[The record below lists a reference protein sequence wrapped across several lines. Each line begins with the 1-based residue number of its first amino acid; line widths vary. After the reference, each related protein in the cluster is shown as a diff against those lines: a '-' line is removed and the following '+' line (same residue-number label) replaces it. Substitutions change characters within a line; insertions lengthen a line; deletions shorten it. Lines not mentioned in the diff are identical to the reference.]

1 MLHKY
6 NSEVKMS
13 ELPSLPGVYDKGEF
27 QGDTRE
33 ERKKLKVLGN
43 MTGTASSHW
52 QHVL

>member
-1 MLHKY
+1 MFHKY

-13 ELPSLPGVYDKGEF
+13 KLLSLPGVYDKGEF

-33 ERKKLKVLGN
+33 ERKKLKALGN

-52 QHVL
+52 PGVL